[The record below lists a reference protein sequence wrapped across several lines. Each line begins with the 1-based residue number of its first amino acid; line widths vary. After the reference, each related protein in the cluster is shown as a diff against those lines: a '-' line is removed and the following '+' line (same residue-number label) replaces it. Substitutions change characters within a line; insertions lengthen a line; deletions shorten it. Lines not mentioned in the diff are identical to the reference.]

1 MGSSDTCLT
10 QGSAVAA
17 APLCGTTANVGAQTG
32 QCTGCTNTIGQVVT
46 GTGTMQG
53 SCTDASTRCKQSGEC
68 KCQAVDGTDG
78 DGDGMGQGTCANGMV
93 CCINGN
99 CEASSSDC

>member
-1 MGSSDTCLT
+1 MGDTCLT
-10 QGSAVAA
+10 LGSAVAT
-17 APLCGTTANVGAQTG
+17 APTCGTTANVGAQTG